1 MEKKKK
7 KVKLCIWSGRSL
19 WSVTWPEGNQQGGSQ
34 RRVKEWSEK
43 TADESDILNLGEKNK
58 LVLMDRREK
67 GHRGNTQKA
76 WRWGGWGREHVCGA
90 VFTDNDR
97 KEMQSRFLNAW
108 TLNILQCARENVF
121 HNRQQRLDL
130 LAFTHKIT
138 TSYFFV
144 AANWQNWQESC
155 SYCVPAEQLCR
166 QNCAKQLEFEKALT
180 SSSFSFSLSLPAAF
194 VSFPPPPFS
203 LVSFRLAA
211 AAQCMI
217 YLSGG

>member
-1 MEKKKK
+1 MTWGKSAGWESKEGERVEREDGRRVRHFKSGGKKKIGVDGQK
-7 KVKLCIWSGRSL
+7 GIRPQGKH
-19 WSVTWPEGNQQGGSQ
+19 TEG
-34 RRVKEWSEK
+34 
-43 TADESDILNLGEKNK
+43 LG
-58 LVLMDRREK
+58 
-67 GHRGNTQKA
+67 A
-76 WRWGGWGREHVCGA
+76 GGWGREHVCGA

-194 VSFPPPPFS
+194 VSFSPPPFS